1 MLGLEPNQ
9 AQIEPSSGRAL
20 MNMAVREIKGM
31 NGRKTGLG
39 RSWRSTGAVTQKKG
53 PAADPEGVCE
63 QREQRQR
70 RQRER

>member
-9 AQIEPSSGRAL
+9 AQIGEPSSGRAL
-20 MNMAVREIKGM
+20 NMALREIKDM

-39 RSWRSTGAVTQKKG
+39 RSWRSTGAVTQKRG

-70 RQRER
+70 